1 MKEIAI
7 NESFLQ
13 KLHDHKKNGLVN
25 FPDKELAEE
34 FINQL
39 FNLLFI
45 PSVGKQSSVKE
56 LGKEFESLKSHLS
69 SLVYDVVQDGEK
81 AQEVSSVFFGRLPEI
96 YDLLLKDGEAIL
108 KFDPAA
114 KSLQEVIV
122 AYPGFYAI
130 AVYRL
135 SHELWEQEV
144 NILPRLFTEYAHSKT
159 GIDIHPGAR
168 IGEYFFID
176 HGTGIVI
183 GETTVIGN
191 NVKIYQG
198 VTIGALSGS
207 VPGTKRHP
215 TIEDNV
221 IIYSG
226 TTIVGGETVIGHDSV
241 IGGNVWLTYS
251 IPPSSV
257 VYHQSELDAKENFS
271 FAQSADYFI

>member
-1 MKEIAI
+1 M
-7 NESFLQ
+7 NESFLK
-13 KLHDHKKNGLVN
+13 KLFEHKKNGLAN

-34 FINQL
+34 FINEL
-39 FNLLFI
+39 VNLLFI
-45 PSVGKQSSVKE
+45 PSAGRQSSAKD
-56 LGKEFESLKSHLS
+56 LQKEFESLKSHLA

-81 AQEVSSVFFGRLPEI
+81 AQEISATFFDKIPVI
-96 YDLLLKDGEAIL
+96 YETLLKDGEAIL

-135 SHELWEQEV
+135 SHELWQQDV
-144 NILPRLFTEYAHSKT
+144 NVLPRLFTEYAHSKT
-159 GIDIHPGAR
+159 GIDIHPGAQ

-207 VPGTKRHP
+207 NPDLKRHP

-226 TTIVGGETVIGHDSV
+226 STIVGGETVIGHDSI

-251 IPPSSV
+251 VPPSSV

-271 FAQSADYFI
+271 FAQPADYFI

>member
-1 MKEIAI
+1 M
-7 NESFLQ
+7 NDLFLKKLYDQ
-13 KLHDHKKNGLVN
+13 KRRELIN

-39 FNLLFI
+39 FNLLFM
-45 PSVGKQSSVKE
+45 PSVGKQTS
-56 LGKEFESLKSHLS
+56 LTDLDKEFESLKSHLS
-69 SLVYDVVQDGEK
+69 SLVYDVVQNGDK
-81 AQEVSSVFFGRLPEI
+81 AQQISADFFGKIPVV
-96 YDLLLKDGEAIL
+96 YDMLLKDSEAIL
-108 KFDPAA
+108 EFDPAA
-114 KSLQEVIV
+114 KSLQEVIM

-135 SHELWEQEV
+135 SHQLWTLKVEL
-144 NILPRLFTEYAHSKT
+144 LPRLFTEYAHSKT
-159 GIDIHPGAR
+159 GIDIHPGAE

-183 GETTVIGN
+183 GETAVIGN

-207 VPGTKRHP
+207 ARETKRHP

-226 TTIVGGETVIGHDSV
+226 TTIVGGETVIGHDSI

-251 IPPSSV
+251 IPPASV
-257 VYHQSELDAKENFS
+257 VYHQSEFDAKENFS

>member
-1 MKEIAI
+1 MSDLFIKKLFE
-7 NESFLQ
+7 Q
-13 KLHDHKKNGLVN
+13 KKTGLAN

-39 FNLLFI
+39 FKLLFI
-45 PSVGKQSSVKE
+45 PPAGRQSSVKDLE
-56 LGKEFESLKSHLS
+56 KEFESLKSHLS
-69 SLVYDVVQDGEK
+69 SLVYDVIQDGEK
-81 AQEVSSVFFGRLPEI
+81 AQEISASFFGKIPGI
-96 YDLLLKDGEAIL
+96 YETILKDGEAIL
-108 KFDPAA
+108 QFDPAA

-135 SHELWEQEV
+135 SHELWQQGV
-144 NILPRLFTEYAHSKT
+144 NVLPRLFTEHAHSKT
-159 GIDIHPGAR
+159 GIDIHPGAQ

-183 GETTVIGN
+183 GETTIIGN

-198 VTIGALSGS
+198 VTIGALNGS
-207 VPGTKRHP
+207 NPETKRHP

-226 TTIVGGETVIGHDSV
+226 SSIVGGETVIGHDSI

-251 IPPSSV
+251 VPPSSV
-257 VYHQSELDAKENFS
+257 VYHQSELDVKENFS
-271 FAQSADYFI
+271 FAQTADYFI